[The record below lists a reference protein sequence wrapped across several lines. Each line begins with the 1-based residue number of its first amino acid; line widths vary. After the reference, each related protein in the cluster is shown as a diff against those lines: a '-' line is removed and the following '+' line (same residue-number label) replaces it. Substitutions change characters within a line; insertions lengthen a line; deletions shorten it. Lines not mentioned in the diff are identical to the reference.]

1 MSISNQTHIPFTKF
15 WNLLIVVIFIF
26 HLLFI
31 ISFVQMK
38 SNFKEN
44 FAKWDRHIAQY
55 GCSPGNLKCDLI
67 RNQYIVKADSLM
79 SMIRATITPKDT
91 ITSADEI
98 NALRLKALEAMS
110 TYVAEYNKIN
120 YVDFIT
126 DMRLEADFTPN
137 ECTRSGFGVD
147 SEELT
152 EFFENTMAEDICER
166 LTTLQR

>member
-1 MSISNQTHIPFTKF
+1 MAYVTLKEAAKKYNLSPALTERFVEVAETQFPHLVFGNPDISATGMDAH
-15 WNLLIVVIFIF
+15 
-26 HLLFI
+26 
-31 ISFVQMK
+31 
-38 SNFKEN
+38 
-44 FAKWDRHIAQY
+44 
-55 GCSPGNLKCDLI
+55 
-67 RNQYIVKADSLM
+67 IVKADSLM

-137 ECTRSGFGVD
+137 ECPRSGFGVD